1 MNKLY
6 EIIKRPIISEKS
18 TALAEIAGKYA
29 FEVDAKANKHEIRD
43 AVQQLFKVNVRE
55 VRTMIM
61 HGKIKRLA
69 RSTVKRANWK
79 KAIVTL
85 QEGQKI
91 DFFQNQSGVEM
102 AVKTF
107 KPTTPANR
115 YKTVADF
122 SILTP
127 KKDQPKK
134 PASLFADLRKS
145 GGRNN
150 FGKMTVRHV
159 GGGHRRKYR
168 VIDFARDKREIP
180 ATVASLEYDPNR
192 TAYIALLNY
201 ADGEKRYI
209 LAPLG
214 LKVGDP
220 VIASDAADIKPANNL
235 ALSNIPVGTF
245 IHNLEVEPG
254 KGGKLSR
261 SAGNFAQLM
270 AKEGVYCQVKMPS
283 GEVRLIH
290 SRCRASIGQLSN
302 TEHENIALGKAG
314 RKRWL
319 GVRPTNRGVSMNP
332 IDHPHGGGEGKSSGG
347 GHPRTPW
354 GVPTKGYKTRN
365 NKRTDA
371 FILKRRK

>member
-1 MNKLY
+1 
-6 EIIKRPIISEKS
+6 
-18 TALAEIAGKYA
+18 
-29 FEVDAKANKHEIRD
+29 
-43 AVQQLFKVNVRE
+43 
-55 VRTMIM
+55 
-61 HGKIKRLA
+61 
-69 RSTVKRANWK
+69 
-79 KAIVTL
+79 
-85 QEGQKI
+85 
-91 DFFQNQSGVEM
+91 M

-107 KPTTPANR
+107 KPTTPSNR

-150 FGKMTVRHV
+150 YGKMTVRHV

-168 VIDFARDKREIP
+168 VIDFLRDKREIP
-180 ATVASLEYDPNR
+180 AKVASLEYDPNR

-235 ALSNIPVGTF
+235 SLSNIPVGTF

-290 SRCRASIGQLSN
+290 SRCKASIGQLSN

-354 GVPTKGYKTRN
+354 GVPTKGFKTRN

>member
-1 MNKLY
+1 
-6 EIIKRPIISEKS
+6 
-18 TALAEIAGKYA
+18 
-29 FEVDAKANKHEIRD
+29 
-43 AVQQLFKVNVRE
+43 
-55 VRTMIM
+55 
-61 HGKIKRLA
+61 
-69 RSTVKRANWK
+69 
-79 KAIVTL
+79 
-85 QEGQKI
+85 
-91 DFFQNQSGVEM
+91 M

-107 KPTTPANR
+107 KPTTPSNR

-150 FGKMTVRHV
+150 YGKMTVRHV

-168 VIDFARDKREIP
+168 VIDFLRDKREIP
-180 ATVASLEYDPNR
+180 AKVASLEYDPNR

-201 ADGEKRYI
+201 ADGEKRYV
-209 LAPLG
+209 LAPIG

-235 ALSNIPVGTF
+235 SLSNIPVGTF
-245 IHNLEVEPG
+245 LHNLEVEPG

-354 GVPTKGYKTRN
+354 GVPTKGFKTRN